1 MTTFAAAGPGSRGRG
16 LGSPLGGRFLLRTRG
31 RGSAAACSTSPLRCV
46 PYLALSV
53 LMYLSL
59 QVSYLLVLALAV
71 PTAGFLVRVFVMFHD
86 CAHGSLLP
94 SKRANAWLGAILG
107 LLVFAP
113 FLCWKHDHAVHHAT
127 SGDLDRRG
135 TGDVRT
141 LTVSEYRALSRR
153 GRMGYRVF
161 RNPLVMFGLGP
172 IAAMVIGPRSSRAG
186 HAHACGA
193 VCSAPTWRSSCC
205 LVRSAGRSAGENSC
219 WLRRRPLCSPGRW
232 ASGCSMSSTNSRM
245 PTGRAPTIG
254 ATQKPRCAEAR
265 TCACQGRFSSSRATS
280 ASTTCITSMH
290 ASPTTTCSARTT
302 RTRSSTR
309 CPRFPLWDGLRA
321 VRLKLWDEQHGR
333 LVTFAQARRA
343 PAAAAQPTP

>member
-1 MTTFAAAGPGSRGRG
+1 V
-16 LGSPLGGRFLLRTRG
+16 
-31 RGSAAACSTSPLRCV
+31 V

-141 LTVSEYRALSRR
+141 LTVSEYQALSRR
-153 GRMGYRVF
+153 GRMGYRAF
-161 RNPLVMFGLGP
+161 RDVRAGADRCDGDRATDRPARGTPTHAAQRARHGLGP
-172 IAAMVIGPRSSRAG
+172 RP
-186 HAHACGA
+186 A
-193 VCSAPTWRSSCC
+193 VWWDR
-205 LVRSAGRSAGENSC
+205 LVDR
-219 WLRRRPLCSPGRW
+219 L
-232 ASGCSMSSTNSRM
+232 
-245 PTGRAPTIG
+245 
-254 ATQKPRCAEAR
+254 AR
-265 TCACQGRFSSSRATS
+265 TPVG
-280 ASTTCITSMH
+280 
-290 ASPTTTCSARTT
+290 
-302 RTRSSTR
+302 
-309 CPRFPLWDGLRA
+309 
-321 VRLKLWDEQHGR
+321 
-333 LVTFAQARRA
+333 
-343 PAAAAQPTP
+343 